1 MQINSVEK
9 KEDGSA
15 SIVADLTQEQLEF
28 VVSLGLN
35 VLHRA
40 GAVKIQEQQSKAE
53 SSLVITK

>member
-15 SIVADLTQEQLEF
+15 DITAGLTKEQLEF

-35 VLHRA
+35 VLQRA
-40 GAVKIQEQQSKAE
+40 GAVKIQEQQAKAE